1 MFLTI
6 GVTGHRD
13 LVESER
19 PALESRVRAF
29 FTDMAG
35 RYPGLKLQLLCPMAE
50 GGDQLAARV
59 AVELGIELIA
69 VLPMRWE
76 EYEKDF
82 ETATALADFRSLA
95 AQAGQIICLPDA
107 PGLEGAV
114 ISGDAARR
122 DRQYAQA
129 GLFVS
134 NHCQILLAIW
144 DGKPLHTVGGTAQ
157 VVRYHLTAVMDGFED
172 QPSSAHLLADNE
184 NDLAFQIVCSRM
196 RPDGAPAQGLTPS
209 VGYWLTSQ
217 AERIPAHALPAEY
230 AVMFNRLQGFAKDC
244 QRHAASE
251 PLGSEP
257 MSSERAA
264 PRHARHREGEGDLL
278 DDLPAGLA
286 PPESAVFTAQLF
298 NIADRLAI
306 HFQRRVN
313 RSLLAIHTLA
323 VMMGLVFLVYSEYSV
338 PRYVLWVF
346 LALFFAGVALHTT
359 GNRRQWHRK
368 YLDYRA
374 LAEAL
379 RVQLYWNLAGVVEAR
394 SVAFAYEN
402 FLQKQDV
409 ELGWIRHIM
418 RVASTH
424 RAGGAEPDAAWVP
437 WVIDHWVGTA
447 GSGKGQLAYYSSR
460 EVRNSVNYRRTEFLG
475 AACLWAGIAVAIF
488 LATAGGY
495 FSVQQQQVLLVLMG
509 ILPLIAGI
517 RDTISHKRAE
527 KELIKQY
534 RFMARI
540 FSNARRLL
548 DAPTSTAFQ
557 RRVLKALGEAQL
569 EEGAEWILMHRSRPL
584 EHKGLS

>member
-1 MFLTI
+1 MFLTF

-13 LVESER
+13 LLESEK

-29 FTDMAG
+29 FSDMAG

-50 GGDQLAARV
+50 GGDQLVARV
-59 AVELGIELIA
+59 ALELAIELIA
-69 VLPMRWE
+69 VLPMRRD
-76 EYEKDF
+76 EYERDF
-82 ETATALADFRSLA
+82 ESAAALAEFRSLA
-95 AQAGQIICLPDA
+95 ARAGQIICLPDA
-107 PGLEGAV
+107 PGLEGV
-114 ISGDAARR
+114 SITGDAARR

-134 NHCQILLAIW
+134 NHCQILLALW

-184 NDLAFQIVCSRM
+184 NDLAFQIVCSRN
-196 RPDGAPAQGLTPS
+196 RPDGAPARGLAPLEC
-209 VGYWLTSQ
+209 YWLTEQ
-217 AERIPAHALPAEY
+217 AEPIPADALPAEY
-230 AVMFNRLQGFAKDC
+230 AVMFRRLQDFASDY

-251 PLGSEP
+251 PTG
-257 MSSERAA
+257 SERATHLHA
-264 PRHARHREGEGDLL
+264 PPHRGKSDLL
-278 DDLPAGLA
+278 EEFPAGLR
-286 PPESAVFTAQLF
+286 PTESAVFTAQLF
-298 NIADRLAI
+298 SIADRLAV
-306 HFQRRVN
+306 HFQKRVN
-313 RSLLAIHTLA
+313 GSLLAIHTLA

-338 PRYVLWVF
+338 PRYVLWGF
-346 LALFFAGVALHTT
+346 LVLFFAGVTLHAT

-418 RVASTH
+418 RVASIQ
-424 RAGGAEPDAAWVP
+424 RAAGAEPDAAWVP

-447 GSGKGQLAYYSSR
+447 GSGKGQLAYYSSK
-460 EVRNSVNYRRTEFLG
+460 EVQNSVNYRRTEFLG
-475 AACLWAGIAVAIF
+475 AACLWAGIAVAVF

-495 FSVQQQQVLLVLMG
+495 LSVQQQQVLLVLMG

-548 DAPTSTAFQ
+548 DAPASIAFQ

>member
-13 LVESER
+13 LLESER

-29 FTDMAG
+29 FSDMAG

-50 GGDQLAARV
+50 GGDQLVARV
-59 AVELGIELIA
+59 ALELGIELIA
-69 VLPMRWE
+69 VLPMRQY
-76 EYEKDF
+76 EYERDF
-82 ETATALADFRSLA
+82 ESASALAEFRSLA
-95 AQAGQIICLPDA
+95 SRAGQIICLPDA
-107 PGLEGAV
+107 PGLEGAT
-114 ISGDAARR
+114 ITGDAARR

-134 NHCQILLAIW
+134 NHCQILLALW

-184 NDLAFQIVCSRM
+184 NDLAFHIVCSRN
-196 RPDGAPAQGLTPS
+196 RSDSAPASGLAPADC
-209 VGYWLTSQ
+209 YWLTAQ
-217 AERIPAHALPAEY
+217 AGRKPADAMPTEY
-230 AVMFNRLQGFAKDC
+230 AVMFSRLQDFAADR
-244 QRHAASE
+244 QRHATD
-251 PLGSEP
+251 GH
-257 MSSERAA
+257 AA
-264 PRHARHREGEGDLL
+264 HRNTADRTGESDLL
-278 DDLPAGLA
+278 DDFPPGLT
-286 PPESAVFTAQLF
+286 PPESAVFNAQLF
-298 NIADRLAI
+298 SIADRLAV
-306 HFQRRVN
+306 HFQKRFN
-313 RSLLAIHTLA
+313 RSLFAIHTLA
-323 VMMGLVFLVYSEYSV
+323 VMMGLVFLVYSGYST
-338 PRYVLWVF
+338 PQYVLWIF
-346 LALFFAGVALHTT
+346 LALFFAGVVLHTT

-418 RVASTH
+418 RAASTR
-424 RAGGAEPDAAWVP
+424 RAGGVEPDPAWVP
-437 WVIDHWVGTA
+437 WVIDHWVGA
-447 GSGKGQLAYYSSR
+447 KGSGKGQLAYYSAK
-460 EVRNSVNYRRTEFLG
+460 ELHNSVNYRRTEFLG
-475 AACLWAGIAVAIF
+475 AACLWAGIAVALV
-488 LATAGGY
+488 LAMDSGHLSGK
-495 FSVQQQQVLLVLMG
+495 QQQVLLILMG

-517 RDTISHKRAE
+517 RNAISHKKAE

-548 DAPTSTAFQ
+548 DAPATTAFQ

-584 EHKGLS
+584 EQRGLS